1 MNIKNKES
9 KYFSKAANKFYVS
22 GSGAKRG
29 ATKTHSMPFMMPKRR
44 KRPNRKPRFIQ
55 ILTKFIDKNLLS
67 RAQNL
72 LMSKASTQ
80 KPIEKLVNSKPR
92 REHSASQN
100 YKTVQSAVSRPRY
113 DSVSS
118 MRSER
123 PSFKKL
129 EQITCNDDP
138 EEVSPERSPKPAKQ
152 RHFSMNG
159 RNSRKFNKQYKSCT
173 DKPRFSSAH
182 DAKWDQALRK
192 QK

>member
-1 MNIKNKES
+1 MNIKNRES
-9 KYFSKAANKFYVS
+9 KYFSKAVNRFYIG
-22 GSGAKRG
+22 GSGQKRMPKN
-29 ATKTHSMPFMMPKRR
+29 TQSMPFMMAKN
-44 KRPNRKPRFIQ
+44 KKKPNRKLRFIL
-55 ILTKFIDKNLLS
+55 ILTTIIDKNLVS

-72 LMSKASTQ
+72 LMDKASTQ
-80 KPIEKLVNSKPR
+80 KAVEKPISKRPR

-138 EEVSPERSPKPAKQ
+138 EEISPERSPKQTKQ

-159 RNSRKFNKQYKSCT
+159 RNSRKLNKQYNSCT
-173 DKPRFSSAH
+173 EKPRLPSAH
-182 DAKWDQALRK
+182 DAKWDQALKK